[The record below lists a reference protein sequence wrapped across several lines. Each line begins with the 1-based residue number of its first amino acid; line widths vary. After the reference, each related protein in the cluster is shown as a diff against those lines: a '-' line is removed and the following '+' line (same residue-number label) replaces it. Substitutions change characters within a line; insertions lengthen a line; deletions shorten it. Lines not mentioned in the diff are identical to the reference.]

1 MELSPGPDSTKEVLP
16 MYKGKLAGVLAV
28 ALLIALPG
36 TAFAAD
42 PGGAATLG
50 DDLAVALDFLW
61 LMIAASMVFL
71 MQAGFAMV
79 EGGFCRAKNT
89 TNLMTKN
96 LMDMAVGSIAY
107 FAIGF
112 GFMYGASAGGFIGT
126 DGWFMGGDYY
136 DVTMYRDF
144 MFQVVFAATAA
155 TIVSG
160 AVAERLKFSSYLVYS
175 VVITAVLYP
184 IYGHWVWGDG
194 GWLAELGHLD
204 FAGSG
209 VVHAVGGFVGLAG
222 AIVLGPRFGKYAKDG
237 TPRAIPGHSIP
248 LATLGVFLLW
258 FGWFGFNGGSTLSGT
273 DLRLSVIMVNTNMA
287 AAAGAIA
294 ALLVTLAKTRRWDV
308 GMGIN
313 GALAGLVGITA
324 PCAFVSGGASIIIG
338 AIAGVIVVFSIFG
351 LENMR
356 IDDPVGAVSVHGV
369 NGLWG
374 LLALGLFADGTYD
387 AVGLFYGGGTEQLVA
402 QAIGAAVVLSWAFIG
417 GLVLFKVLDLVM
429 GIRVSPEEEL
439 AGLDIEEHG
448 TPAYANFLVVEE

>member
-1 MELSPGPDSTKEVLP
+1 